1 MSEVIKLPKKYEVFV
16 IKNVLLVYD
25 MKQKRK
31 VIELDLNTIPTKTE
45 VPRGLRKILRIF
57 NDVRIKNENAKLT
70 DIFNLKPYEVVKV
83 QP

>member
-70 DIFNLKPYEVVKV
+70 DIFNLKPYEVVNI
-83 QP
+83 

>member
-70 DIFNLKPYEVVKV
+70 DIFNLKPYIF
-83 QP
+83 